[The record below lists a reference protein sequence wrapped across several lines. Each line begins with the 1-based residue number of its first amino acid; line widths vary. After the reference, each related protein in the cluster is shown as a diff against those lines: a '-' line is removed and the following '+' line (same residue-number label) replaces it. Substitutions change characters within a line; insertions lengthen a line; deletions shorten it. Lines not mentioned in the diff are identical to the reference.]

1 MRRLTTAWTDAH
13 LWLIVG
19 AAALVTLGSLATAG
33 SHETSEVTVLTLAA
47 VIGAFALA
55 SFSDAFGGLIVGL
68 VAAALY
74 TAMHQYLADAR
85 PVSFLTMALTITL
98 LLAVGM
104 ASGVAA
110 DRIRRGRR
118 LAARAGTQAVAP
130 VEGSLGLV
138 STEDAAI
145 ILEDERARAEL
156 HQRPLSTAV
165 VDVRITDF
173 TLDIEDQRR
182 ARRAVARALETE
194 LRVTDVVFVD
204 EEGRLGVILPET
216 SVRAAVDVIEPA
228 LILARSATF
237 ADRGAG
243 HRRPLADVALVLV
256 EATEVVAPAEA
267 LPPPP
272 TSVPTKA
279 ATRHGSAK
287 RRRRPATE
295 RAKAS

>member
-1 MRRLTTAWTDAH
+1 
-13 LWLIVG
+13 
-19 AAALVTLGSLATAG
+19 
-33 SHETSEVTVLTLAA
+33 
-47 VIGAFALA
+47 
-55 SFSDAFGGLIVGL
+55 
-68 VAAALY
+68 
-74 TAMHQYLADAR
+74 
-85 PVSFLTMALTITL
+85 
-98 LLAVGM
+98 M

-118 LAARAGTQAVAP
+118 LAARSGTQAVAP
-130 VEGSLGLV
+130 VQGSLGLV
-138 STEDAAI
+138 STEDATI

-173 TLDIEDQRR
+173 ALDIEDQRR

-194 LRVTDVVFVD
+194 LRVTDVVYVD

-243 HRRPLADVALVLV
+243 HRRPLAEVALVLV
-256 EATEVVAPAEA
+256 EVTEVVAPAEA